1 MWGNRTNESD
11 YPLGRGGRSP
21 CGFCEQPNISKP
33 LRSTTDILA
42 CLEFFKDKKQ
52 EFFVALSV
60 DGDQRLI
67 LRRIIT
73 VGLLDMSLAHPREVF
88 AGAITDRAASVIL
101 AHNHPSGI
109 CEPSREDIKTTQQ
122 LIAAGILLGIP
133 VRDHLVVT
141 KTGYFSFRERGL
153 IDNGPIYGGV

>member
-1 MWGNRTNESD
+1 MGSNRTNKSD
-11 YPLGRGGRSP
+11 YSLGGGSGSS
-21 CGFCEQPNISKP
+21 CVFCEQP
-33 LRSTTDILA
+33 TTPKSLHTTEDILA
-42 CLEFFKDKKQ
+42 CLEFFRDKKQ
-52 EFFVALSV
+52 EYFVTLSL
-60 DGDQRLI
+60 DGAGNLI

-88 AGAITDRAASVIL
+88 AGAITDRAASVIIG
-101 AHNHPSGI
+101 HNHPSGI
-109 CEPSREDIKTTQQ
+109 AEPSSQDIKTTQQ

-133 VRDHLVVT
+133 VRDHLIVT